1 MDSFSSGIVILLMA
15 IIPSFG
21 WVMVY
26 RWLDSRDPEPS
37 LSLITAMVFG
47 VLSTLPVFGL
57 QYVFSS
63 YPDLDLI
70 AVLQTNL
77 TNPLVFTAFFLLFVA
92 GVEEFVKAMAFL
104 LVSRKCRPDF
114 NQVVDGIVYA
124 ALIGIGFALAE
135 NIYYFSRAAQS
146 FEFGGNFFAI
156 FAIRSFGTMLAHTLF
171 TGVFGYFFAL
181 SYFDP
186 FISEDS
192 RQEKFWRNL
201 HKNVKKALRLRI
213 TFHHLLPQVNDQP
226 ITVERNVMLIEGYLV
241 AVMLHF
247 LYNGMIKLELF
258 GQNWT
263 FLIVPLLFVMA
274 WFVWSRFFVPL
285 YVRIIDL
292 IRIRKNEFKLKIH

>member
-1 MDSFSSGIVILLMA
+1 MDSFTSALIILLLA

-37 LSLITAMVFG
+37 LSLVTALILG
-47 VLSTLPVFGL
+47 VSSTIPVFAL
-57 QYVFSS
+57 QLVFSS
-63 YPDLDLI
+63 YPHLDFI
-70 AVLQTNL
+70 SVMQTNL
-77 TNPLVFTAFFLLFVA
+77 TNPLVFTSLFLLFVA
-92 GVEEFVKAMAFL
+92 TIEEIVKIVAFL
-104 LVSRKCRPDF
+104 GVTKKCRVDF

-135 NIYYFSRAAQS
+135 NIYYFSRAAQT
-146 FEFGGNFFAI
+146 FDFGGNFFAI

-171 TGVFGYFFAL
+171 TGVFGYFFAR
-181 SYFDP
+181 SYFAP
-186 FISEDS
+186 FIEEDS
-192 RQEKFWRNL
+192 KDEKFWKNI
-201 HKNVKKALRLRI
+201 HKNMSKALKLRV
-213 TFHHLLPQVNDQP
+213 TFRHLLPQVNNHP
-226 ITVERNVMLIEGYLV
+226 ISVKRNVMLLEGFIV

-285 YVRIIDL
+285 YIRIIDL
-292 IRIRKNEFKLKIH
+292 VRVRKEQFKLKIH